1 MKVAILGAG
10 AIAYGNAA
18 LLCRDGHDV
27 TLWSP
32 SGKRTTTLAGGA
44 SLAASGAIVGSFAG
58 AAETPRTGRSR
69 FSASS
74 AIGRLR
80 KN

>member
-32 SGKRTTTLAGGA
+32 SGKRTATLATGA
-44 SLAASGAIVGSFAG
+44 PLVATGAIEGRFHPRIAASC
-58 AAETPRTGRSR
+58 AAVMAPSV
-69 FSASS
+69 
-74 AIGRLR
+74 
-80 KN
+80 